1 MPILNYTTQIAPE
14 KSVAEIQK
22 RLVRIGAEAIL
33 SEYNPQ
39 HILHALSFRYVHK
52 GQPIMFRMP
61 ARIESIYDVLSRD
74 REVPKR
80 LKTHEQASRVAWRI
94 VKDWIE
100 AQAAIVEAEQAEVVE
115 VFLPY
120 AQNSATGETLY
131 QALEQNGFQLLTHQ
145 P

>member
-1 MPILNYTTQIAPE
+1 
-14 KSVAEIQK
+14 
-22 RLVRIGAEAIL
+22 
-33 SEYNPQ
+33 
-39 HILHALSFRYVHK
+39 
-52 GQPIMFRMP
+52 MFRMP